1 MTDRASSR
9 LLACLAALRAWLI
22 TAIAILII
30 ATAVL
35 VGIGRT
41 LIPHA
46 DQLRPWLS
54 EQLSERIGQPV
65 RIGRVEAQW
74 PRLTPQIHLFGLE
87 VGSPDEALLAVDETR
102 LELHLPALLQGDRN
116 PFRLVVLGLDLVLAE
131 DDDGQWG
138 LELEG
143 GAELAERE
151 DRGELLLL
159 GDLLMRDASFRVRPR
174 AQPEFGARL
183 VEGEI
188 RRRGPH
194 TEIQGRLEPAEIA
207 GPGLQFAVRLDQA
220 GGRWRSA
227 RAWMAGDAL
236 DPRDWLRGEW
246 LPDSARASVEA
257 WASWQADSGGRMDL
271 DLVLE
276 QAGMGAERVAAELVV
291 ARSDEAIQ
299 LELVSLVADAEPP
312 LARGLA
318 LGRQGQAWALSVDHL
333 QLGAAHALLA
343 PLLADWPQ
351 APTALAGVISEFEIG
366 LRGNGSLHALSGSI
380 DQLGLSLADPLP
392 SLSGLDLR
400 LGLSGDRAELLPG
413 GRPRIEWPLLFA
425 EPVQLESLDGRALL
439 SPQAIEL
446 DGLRIAT
453 SFADGQA
460 DGLIWL
466 WERRPF
472 LDFLID
478 AERVERVD
486 PRPYLPPRFIPETA
500 MDWLERSL
508 SWIDQASGLV
518 LLHMQAGKLARD
530 IAPGDFQA
538 DATFS
543 GLEIDYWPDWPQASL
558 LAGEAS
564 FLGRSLT
571 GQFSRAQLAD
581 LPIDRAGLVI
591 EDLTEPTMALGL
603 AVERAEAAELAK
615 LLAAM
620 PVAGMQGVLAVT
632 EPAGPVSV
640 DLELALPFRSMD
652 EWSMAGRVDLHG
664 TGLALPAIA
673 AVFDGLS
680 GSATFDRQ
688 RLQSLDLSLGD
699 GQEQRPIALQGGFE
713 APAWLR
719 VESVL
724 NPFQLFPE
732 LASLGLRGQG
742 ASRFLVELSARGDGD
757 ADGDGDGFRVAV
769 DSDLAGLALDFPAPL
784 VKRADQAWPLAL
796 AFDVADAQ
804 LQGSLELEQRLAARW
819 RAASTAWS
827 LSLALGDVGA
837 EQLPDQGVRIRGQLE
852 ELALAEW
859 WELLAPAGGA
869 ATEPPPV
876 DVQVSL
882 GRVHGFGLEL
892 HDLDLSLTRDELAW
906 TLDLDSERMLGRLS
920 IPTPLDSGRVLMA
933 DLQRLAL
940 APLAPEPISL
950 DLALHPLSEQTSTR
964 SPRGL
969 PPLHVYIESLHWGEL
984 DLGRARLEA
993 HASADGM
1000 EVELIDVAGPDLRLH
1015 GSGRWVERDQ
1025 RFQSEF
1031 RGRLSTTDLTGLLR
1045 SAGYE
1050 AGLIASRAQVDAD
1063 VRWPGAPMDFAMA
1076 RLSGDLEL
1084 RITDGTIP
1092 EARPGAGRLLG
1103 LASFTAI
1110 PRRLILDFRD
1120 VFAAGLKFDQI
1131 EGRFDLAAGFA
1142 RTDGVRIRA
1151 PAANITI
1158 SGDTDMA
1165 AREYDQVIVVEP
1177 GLGATLPVIGV
1188 LAGGPA
1194 GAAAGLVLRTLL
1206 DRPLRGIAEAR
1217 YSVTGPWDD
1226 PRIELVQARVTDE
1239 EGEEEIIGPPAP
1251 RADD

>member
-9 LLACLAALRAWLI
+9 LLACLAALRAWLL

-35 VGIGRT
+35 VGVGRS

-65 RIGRVEAQW
+65 SIGRAEAQW
-74 PRLTPQIHLFGLE
+74 PRLTPQIHLFGLQ
-87 VGSPDEALLAVDETR
+87 VGTPEETLLAVDETR
-102 LELHLPALLQGDRN
+102 LELHLPALLLGDRN
-116 PFRLVVLGLDLVLAE
+116 PFRLIVLGLELVLAE

-159 GDLLMRDASFRVRPR
+159 GDLLVRDASFRVRPR

-194 TEIQGRLEPAEIA
+194 TEIQGRLEPTAAA
-207 GPGLQFAVRLDQA
+207 GPGLQFAVRLNQV
-220 GGRWRSA
+220 GGSWRSA
-227 RAWMAGDAL
+227 RAWVAGNAL
-236 DPRDWLRGEW
+236 DPRDWLRGDW

-257 WASWQADSGGRMDL
+257 WASWQVDSGVRMDM

-276 QAGMGAERVAAELVV
+276 QAGVGAERVAAELVL
-291 ARSDEAIQ
+291 ARSDEASQ
-299 LELVSLVADAEPP
+299 LELVSLAADAQPP

-333 QLGAAHALLA
+333 ELGAAHALLA
-343 PLLADWPQ
+343 PLLAEWPQ

-366 LRGNGSLHALSGSI
+366 WRGNGSLHALGGAI
-380 DQLGLSLADPLP
+380 DQLSLSLADPLP

-413 GRPRIEWPLLFA
+413 GKPRVEWPLLFA
-425 EPVQLESLDGRALL
+425 EPVQLESLGGRALL

-446 DGLRIAT
+446 DGLRIET
-453 SFADGQA
+453 SFAEGQA

-478 AERVERVD
+478 AERIERVD

-508 SWIDQASGLV
+508 GWIDQASGLV

-530 IAPGDFQA
+530 IAAGDFQA

-543 GLEIDYWPDWPQASL
+543 GLEIDYWPDWPRASS

-564 FLGRSLT
+564 FLGRSLS

-581 LPIDRAGLVI
+581 LPIDRAELAI
-591 EDLTEPTMALGL
+591 EDLTEPTMALNL
-603 AVERAEAAELAK
+603 AVERAEAAQLAE

-620 PVAGMQGVLAVT
+620 PVEGMQGVLAAT
-632 EPAGPVSV
+632 EPSGPVSV
-640 DLELALPFRSMD
+640 DLQLALPFRNMD

-673 AVFDGLS
+673 AVVDGLS

-688 RLQSLDLSLGD
+688 RLQSHDLSLGD
-699 GQEQRPIALQGGFE
+699 GRAQHPVALQGGFE

-732 LASLGLRGQG
+732 LAGLGLRAQG
-742 ASRFLVELSARGDGD
+742 ASRFLVELSGRGDLD
-757 ADGDGDGFRVAV
+757 DDGFRVAV
-769 DSDLAGLALDFPAPL
+769 DSNLEGLALDFPAPL

-796 AFDVADAQ
+796 AFDVANAQ
-804 LQGSLELEQRLAARW
+804 LQGSLVLEERLAARW
-819 RAASTAWS
+819 RAASAAWS
-827 LSLALGDVGA
+827 LALALGDVGA
-837 EQLPDQGVRIRGQLE
+837 GELPTEGVRIRGQLE

-859 WELLAPAGGA
+859 WELLAPAGSA

-892 HDLDLSLTRDELAW
+892 QDLDLSLTRDELAW

-920 IPTPLDSGRVLMA
+920 IPAPLDSGRVLMA

-940 APLAPEPISL
+940 APLAPEPTSL

-969 PPLHVYIESLHWGEL
+969 PPLHVYIESLRWGEL

-1206 DRPLRGIAEAR
+1206 ERPLRGIAEAR